1 MSEEGV
7 KSAEEK
13 AAEARRGPTRAG
25 QNRGPM
31 GMAPARSRRTSA
43 RTPSG

>member
-13 AAEARRGPTRAG
+13 AWREEPIQYVRAILKAASLPDLPKEDG
-25 QNRGPM
+25 KR
-31 GMAPARSRRTSA
+31 
-43 RTPSG
+43 